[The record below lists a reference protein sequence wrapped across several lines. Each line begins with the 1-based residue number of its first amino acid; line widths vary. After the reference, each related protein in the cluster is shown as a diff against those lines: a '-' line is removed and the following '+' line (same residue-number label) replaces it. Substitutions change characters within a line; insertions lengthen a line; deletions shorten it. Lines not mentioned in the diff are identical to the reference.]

1 MFGNKRKANT
11 AGGKVA
17 EARNGYA
24 TAREI
29 DRLLD
34 PHGNRDA
41 NPERDREK
49 QRVYSAAVNDRSP
62 HTLSTPVSKVSY
74 GDRMKAPAEGN
85 NAGFPAG
92 GTGKRRQSGGPYAGG
107 K

>member
-1 MFGNKRKANT
+1 MFGNKSKANT
-11 AGGKVA
+11 AGGKVS

-24 TAREI
+24 AAREI
-29 DRLLD
+29 ESMMQHYGGVPHD
-34 PHGNRDA
+34 PA
-41 NPERDREK
+41 KAREI
-49 QRVYSAAVNDRSP
+49 QGIRQAAANDRSP
-62 HTLSTPVSKVSY
+62 HTLSTPVSRVSY